1 MPTVLR
7 EGGFEVMIHTAD
19 HAPPHVHVYKA
30 EGLLIV
36 NLGSEIEAP
45 SVRKSHDLKA
55 KDERKAF
62 ALAVENQVFLLEEWR
77 RLHE

>member
-7 EGGFEVMIHTAD
+7 KDGFEVMIHTDD
-19 HAPPHVHVYKA
+19 HVPPHVHVYKA

-36 NLGSEIEAP
+36 NLGSRTEAP
-45 SVRKSHDLKA
+45 SVRSSYDLKA

-62 ALAVENQVFLLEEWR
+62 ALAVENQDVLLEEWR